1 MFSKTPSRPYLDS
14 MEHKIEKLP
23 KSKILL
29 SITLNAED
37 MKKYN
42 DKAIAHFAEHIE
54 VKGFRAGKAP
64 KELVAQQ
71 VGQNRIDGE
80 ASNIAIEDSYG
91 QIVVDNNIDVAG
103 YPKIDLVK
111 YIPSQELE
119 YKAEVAVFPEIK
131 LADYKEIAKSAGKSN
146 RQEVKIEE
154 KEISDALNWLVNSR
168 AKYTKIERPSQKGDL
183 AVVSYEMRLGG
194 VKVENGDQKELPVFL
209 GEEKS
214 FLPGLGEQVLGL
226 KKSDEKEFSLEMPK
240 DFHDSNVAGKTVD
253 LKVKVD
259 DVMQKDLPELND
271 EFAKSLGKFESLEA
285 LKNNLK
291 DGLLS
296 EKTQAEK
303 ERFRII
309 LISKIAKE
317 SQMELPDIMIE
328 SEIDK
333 MIHELQHDVEHRG
346 MQFDNYLEHIKKT
359 KDDLKK
365 EFQEKAA
372 ERVKIAMAM
381 REISKAE
388 NIKISDEE
396 LTTKVTDIIEKFDS
410 LSADWRSKKEDIDQD
425 KLHDYANNI
434 LTNEHVFEALE
445 KLAE

>member
-1 MFSKTPSRPYLDS
+1 MNHT
-14 MEHKIEKLP
+14 ITKLP

-29 SITLNAED
+29 TITLNAEEL
-37 MKKYN
+37 KKYN

-64 KELVAQQ
+64 KELVARK

-91 QIVVDNNIDVAG
+91 QVVVDNNIDVVG
-103 YPKIDLVK
+103 YPKIDMVK
-111 YIPSQELE
+111 FIPNQELE
-119 YKAEVAVFPEIK
+119 YKAEVAVFPECK
-131 LADYKEIAKSAGKSN
+131 LADYKEIAKSAGKSD

-154 KEISDALNWLVNSR
+154 KEINDALNWLVNSR
-168 AKYTKIERPSQKGDL
+168 AKYMKIERPSQKGDL

-214 FLPGLGEQVLGL
+214 FIPGLGDQIIGL
-226 KKSDEKEFSLEMPK
+226 KKGDEKEFSLEMPK
-240 DFHDSNVAGKTVD
+240 DFHPPAGGQLAGKTVD
-253 LKVKVD
+253 FKMKVD

-271 EFAKSLGKFESLEA
+271 EFAMSLGKFENIEA

-296 EKTQAEK
+296 EKTQKEK
-303 ERFRII
+303 ERFRIV

-317 SQMELPDIMIE
+317 SEMDLPDILVE
-328 SEIDK
+328 SELDK
-333 MIHELQHDVEHRG
+333 MIQELEHDVEHRG
-346 MQFDNYLEHIKKT
+346 MQFDHYLEHIKKT

-365 EFQEKAA
+365 ELQEKAA
-372 ERVKIAMAM
+372 ERVKIAMVM
-381 REISKAE
+381 RKIGEAE
-388 NIKISDEE
+388 NIKVSDEE
-396 LTTKVTDIIEKFDS
+396 LTTKITDILMKFD
-410 LSADWRSKKEDIDQD
+410 AMPTGRQGKKEDIDQD
-425 KLHDYANNI
+425 KLHGYANNI